1 MKIFRITGVAAVL
14 LLASLA
20 LAKLSVPSVVLG
32 KVEGALDFCA
42 QADPQSADKYQAR
55 KKEFTQGATDEEL
68 AEARGSQD
76 YKDGYQSSTD
86 EMSKQS
92 KDEAK
97 KSCAAA
103 AAQSGK

>member
-1 MKIFRITGVAAVL
+1 MKIFRITGIAAVL

-42 QADPQSADKYQAR
+42 QADPQSAEKYQAR

-76 YKDGYQSSTD
+76 YKDAYQSATD

-103 AAQSGK
+103 RSSK